1 MPSLGPYAWARVPDG
16 ACLVVPLS
24 EVNPPARN
32 PGVRGVDPE
41 PAASILGAIQRG
53 EPLPPI
59 EVHEPPGIEAPY
71 RYEVRDGFHRFH
83 LSVGL
88 GFSHL
93 PVMVKPYFSWADL
106 D

>member
-1 MPSLGPYAWARVPDG
+1 MK
-16 ACLVVPLS
+16 
-24 EVNPPARN
+24 PPARS
-32 PGVRGVDPE
+32 PGVRSIDAE
-41 PAASILGAIQRG
+41 RAASILGAIQRG
-53 EPLPPI
+53 EPLSPI
-59 EVHEPPGIEAPY
+59 EVHVPNRIAAPY

-88 GFSHL
+88 GLSLL